1 MSICVIEQ
9 FNAGA
14 DLSSSQ
20 YLAVYRDG
28 ADTENVK
35 AATSAVVLTF
45 AGILQ
50 NAPADDEAADVL
62 TFGHGKALAGE
73 ALEPGDFLTIGS
85 DSRMDKWAPGSGE
98 VPIGQYLPKPGAGT
112 NGRDAA
118 NGDEIRVFLFGS
130 ASALDRKPYLT
141 TSGTLDFGTVASVGS
156 GPTTNFSDLTV
167 AVTNAVVGDGVQA
180 NPSAT
185 TLLNGSAVSEAWV
198 SAAGVVTIRLKNVGQ
213 AAYDGDGKIFNIT
226 LIPAMSHP

>member
-1 MSICVIEQ
+1 MSICITEK

-28 ADTENVK
+28 SDTENVK
-35 AATSAVVLTF
+35 AATSGVALTF

-50 NAPADDEAADVL
+50 NAPADDEEAVVAV
-62 TFGHGKALAGE
+62 FGHCTAKAGE
-73 ALEPGDFLTIGS
+73 ALEPGDYLTIGS

-98 VPIGQYLPKPGAGT
+98 VAIGQYLPKPGDGT

-118 NGDEIRVFLFGS
+118 NGDEIRVLLFGPG
-130 ASALDRKPYLT
+130 ASLDRKPYVT
-141 TSGTLDFGTVASVGS
+141 DSGTLDFGTVATIGAGV
-156 GPTTNFSDLTV
+156 TTNFSDLTV
-167 AVTNAVVGDGVQA
+167 AVPNAATGDGVVL
-180 NPSAT
+180 NPDTGA
-185 TLLNGSAVSEAWV
+185 LLNGSVDAEAWV
-198 SAAGVVTIRLKNVGQ
+198 SAAGIVTIRVKNHSGT
-213 AAYDGDGKIFNIT
+213 AYDGSALRFDIT